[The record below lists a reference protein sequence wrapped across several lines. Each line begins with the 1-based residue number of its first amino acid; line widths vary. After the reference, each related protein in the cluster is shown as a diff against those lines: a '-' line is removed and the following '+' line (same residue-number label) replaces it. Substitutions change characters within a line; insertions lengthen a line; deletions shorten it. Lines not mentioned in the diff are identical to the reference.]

1 MSVIDSLFGE
11 FAGPEAVPI
20 CQIVHMEMMKM
31 MMDDID
37 DIDDFDDEVA
47 QTFFMHWEGRVTEIC
62 PSQRDE
68 CFKAPC

>member
-1 MSVIDSLFGE
+1 MSGIDCLFGE
-11 FAGPEAVPI
+11 FAGHGAVPI

-31 MMDDID
+31 MMD

-62 PSQRDE
+62 PSQRGE